1 MPRGHMALGGGTH
14 RRARPVPSEPAPHT
28 PLRGRRRAVGLTAVL
43 LLGALAVTG
52 SPARAD
58 PGGDALAGQIAA
70 GRAQLAMVQD
80 HAEVLAEHY
89 DAARVDLATR
99 QRAVLAAQE
108 RADRLAAIYAGMQG
122 QARRLVADRYMS
134 AGPSSTAFS
143 VLTDASPTQ
152 YLERSSTSSELALR
166 QAEQLSTL
174 AAAHQAS
181 ADATAQASVAAAAEG
196 RVVAGLDAQRAQ
208 LVQASVEQ
216 QRVLDTLVARQQEL
230 VRQAQAR
237 AAAAAA
243 AQRAAA
249 AAAAAEQARQLAAL
263 RQERAAAAA
272 AAQPVPPT
280 PDTPVAAAA
289 AAPALATLATLAT
302 PGPADAVQPAA
313 PAQGPPTPAPV
324 DGPAPVASGDA
335 VATAL
340 SWARAELGRP
350 YVWGAA
356 GPSTFDCSGL
366 TQYVYG
372 KAGIALP
379 HYTGSQWTVG
389 RHIARGDLQPGDLV
403 FFYSDVHHM
412 GIYVGGDQMINAP
425 HTGSVV
431 QYASID
437 QSSYTGAV
445 RVVG

>member
-1 MPRGHMALGGGTH
+1 VPRGHMALGGGTH
-14 RRARPVPSEPAPHT
+14 RKARRVPSEPGRHT
-28 PLRGRRRAVGLTAVL
+28 RPRGRRGAVGLTAVL
-43 LLGALAVTG
+43 LLGALAVTA

-70 GRAQLAMVQD
+70 GRAQLAMLQD

-166 QAEQLSTL
+166 QAEQLSTV
-174 AAAHQAS
+174 AAARQAS

-243 AQRAAA
+243 AHRAAA

-289 AAPALATLATLAT
+289 PALAT
-302 PGPADAVQPAA
+302 PGPADAVQSAA
-313 PAQGPPTPAPV
+313 PAPGLPAPAPV
-324 DGPAPVASGDA
+324 AGPAPVASGDA

-340 SWARAELGRP
+340 SWARAELGQP

-389 RHIARGDLQPGDLV
+389 RHIARADLLPGDLV

-437 QSSYTGAV
+437 QSSYAGAV